1 MPAND
6 GGPVFELARNSY
18 AGTTTEKK
26 EPACSAWRALHP
38 IIKVAFSRMYDV
50 RDFPSKEGGGKKKKK
65 KKEKRVVRM
74 ESIPIRSEIKAN
86 LMTTLCPIQGRWTYR
101 ECGKPFETWLYTW

>member
-38 IIKVAFSRMYDV
+38 IIKVAFSRLRIV
-50 RDFPSKEGGGKKKKK
+50 LELASEVSCVPSFGSLESFILHLAWHKLPQTTAVVHGKENEEGG
-65 KKEKRVVRM
+65 
-74 ESIPIRSEIKAN
+74 
-86 LMTTLCPIQGRWTYR
+86 
-101 ECGKPFETWLYTW
+101 